1 MIETKNKITSD
12 MNIKRIAIAM
22 MLIITT
28 AGYSQVFTV
37 SGIVEDNQ
45 TGKALKDVSVTL
57 PDQRTFTTNSSG
69 FFSFEL
75 TTREMPM
82 MLKFTTPEY
91 LKSTYKV
98 ERARFNRNR
107 ELWLNIKMHP
117 IDSSKV
123 FVSEEEII
131 CIEAAD
137 SDKVRRI
144 LARANLKRT
153 NPEVIDT
160 TSDKETRSIIFLK
173 DNKYCISSVNAS
185 ILTKRA
191 QSNSTE
197 VVEEN

>member
-1 MIETKNKITSD
+1 MFQHFFIAIVMIETKNKITSD

-123 FVSEEEII
+123 FVSEEEIGNP
-131 CIEAAD
+131 
-137 SDKVRRI
+137 V
-144 LARANLKRT
+144 LKI
-153 NPEVIDT
+153 PD
-160 TSDKETRSIIFLK
+160 
-173 DNKYCISSVNAS
+173 VNVFDFH
-185 ILTKRA
+185 I
-191 QSNSTE
+191 
-197 VVEEN
+197 V